1 MGDTILKFRKLWAG
15 LSNPTYREA
24 LRHKV
29 GATIEHGPALS
40 RFKFDTVVD
49 VGANR
54 GQFATFARATFPQ
67 CRVISFEPLDQP
79 ATIFEA
85 VFKGDPHVR
94 LIRGAVAAQQADLEM
109 HVTEHE
115 DSSSFLDVSEIQ
127 QKAFGSVV
135 VKKTV
140 VHCAPLSEFIGAED
154 LGKTALLK
162 IDTQG
167 YELEVLRGS
176 VSLLPAF
183 KAIYCELSYV
193 ELYRGQPKASEV
205 ICFLRDHGFN
215 LTGVYNQ
222 AQPDGV
228 ALQADMLFE
237 PA

>member
-1 MGDTILKFRKLWAG
+1 MGHTILKMRKLWAG
-15 LSNPTYREA
+15 LSNPAYRNA

-29 GATIEHGPALS
+29 GATIEHESALA
-40 RFKFDTVVD
+40 RFAFDTVVD

-54 GQFATFARATFPQ
+54 GQFATFVRATFPQ
-67 CRVISFEPLDQP
+67 CRVISFEPLDEP
-79 ATIFEA
+79 ASLFEA
-85 VFKGDPHVR
+85 VFKNDPQVR

-109 HVTEHE
+109 HVTAQE
-115 DSSSFLDVSEIQ
+115 DSSSFFDVSEV
-127 QKAFGSVV
+127 QKEAFGSVV
-135 VKKTV
+135 VRKTV
-140 VHCAPLSEFIGAED
+140 VHCAPLSEFVSTEE

-167 YELEVLRGS
+167 YELEVLRGATE
-176 VSLLPAF
+176 LLSAF

-222 AQPDGV
+222 AEAGGV